1 FENLITVEKSDDSL
15 SSHLAFNIIVER
27 GNIGPRATSK
37 SQEYLVDLRVMRSYV
52 EMATEHWELV
62 VIPTSDSKHAWRVG
76 GITVGD
82 FSKLDAVET
91 ARKKLQTRL
100 EGKQQDHDTKGS
112 SKSTKFIDLASG
124 VDWKSNAEMVKVK
137 DLLRVYKLK
146 QLPEQHGTCMDW
158 LLEVLKLLHKKDK
171 EMMPDKA
178 VKAFQTKYDEL
189 YPAVFRRAW
198 QPSIDIVKAADEAAK
213 KNK

>member
-1 FENLITVEKSDDSL
+1 FENLITVEKSDDAL

-27 GNIGPRATSK
+27 GPRATSK
-37 SQEYLVDLRVMRSYV
+37 SQEYLVDLRIMRSHA
-52 EMATEHWELV
+52 EMASEHWELV

-76 GITVGD
+76 GATVGD
-82 FSKLDAVET
+82 FSNLGTVEE
-91 ARKKLQTRL
+91 ARRKLQTPL
-100 EGKQQDHDTKGS
+100 EGKQREYDTKGS
-112 SKSTKFIDLASG
+112 STSTKFFNLASG

-146 QLPEQHGTCMDW
+146 QLPAKRGTCMDW

-178 VKAFQTKYDEL
+178 IKEFERSYDKL
-189 YPAVFRRAW
+189 YNSVFLKAW